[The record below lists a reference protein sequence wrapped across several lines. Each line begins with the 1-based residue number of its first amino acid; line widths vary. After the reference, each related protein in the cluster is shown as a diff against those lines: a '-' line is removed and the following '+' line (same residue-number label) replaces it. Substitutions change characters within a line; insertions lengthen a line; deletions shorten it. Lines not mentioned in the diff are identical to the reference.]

1 MLDEEQGAWLIL
13 LRWMKFDYSGLVWE
27 LLLCEVKGEILNSQ
41 YGYGFGD
48 LMGVERLEKATAD
61 NG

>member
-1 MLDEEQGAWLIL
+1 
-13 LRWMKFDYSGLVWE
+13 MKFDYSGLVWE

-41 YGYGFGD
+41 HGYGFGD
-48 LMGVERLEKATAD
+48 LMGVERLGKATAD